1 MNLHRKVALLTQDL
15 TGIMGWL
22 SGEGPG
28 RPRRRPRG
36 RSRRLRQPAL
46 AARLADQGRTG
57 QRTYPAAAARLPG
70 GLPAR
75 CVAWHLDDLRR
86 FRGRVIPLSDV
97 EMIERD
103 RAGNAIDRL
112 DLMCGVALPAPD
124 ESWDWP
130 VAPFG
135 EAERHRES
143 IHRVGA
149 WRDFR

>member
-22 SGEGPG
+22 SGEGAG
-28 RPRRRPRG
+28 RPRCRLRG

-46 AARLADQGRTG
+46 AARLADRGRTG

-70 GLPAR
+70 
-75 CVAWHLDDLRR
+75 AWHLDDLRR

-103 RAGNAIDRL
+103 RAGNAIGRL
-112 DLMCGVALPAPD
+112 DLMCGVALPAPY